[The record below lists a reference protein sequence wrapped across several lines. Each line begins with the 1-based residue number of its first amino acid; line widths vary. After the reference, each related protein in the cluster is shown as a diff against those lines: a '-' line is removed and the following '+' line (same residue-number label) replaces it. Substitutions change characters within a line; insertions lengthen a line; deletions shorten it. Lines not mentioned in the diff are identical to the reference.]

1 MVRASHRRIALRTVL
16 LGVRL
21 ALLVALPLLA
31 GCGAQPAGSGIG
43 GTIAT
48 RGASAASAAPA
59 ATTMMAPTPVP
70 RSPTIAPAAFWAGL
84 FNGEPEAVTY
94 SSLAEMVKDSDLVV
108 LGSFAGVTAGPDSD
122 AGSGETNYMAT
133 VTVKVTKVLRG
144 TVSASTD
151 ETVPVVFLLG
161 TGRTGNESPYT
172 TFIANLKASMPA
184 ERGVFFLQNLVAYYS
199 RFDPTAKSRY
209 DPTVYQV
216 TSVQGLFRDT
226 AGKVDMPATAT
237 GAWIA
242 TYKGKSFDT
251 VVSQLASACAA
262 AAN

>member
-1 MVRASHRRIALRTVL
+1 MTHLVRRSAL
-16 LGVRL
+16 
-21 ALLVALPLLA
+21 LLVAVPLLA
-31 GCGAQPAGSGIG
+31 GCVAQPAGPGIG
-43 GTIAT
+43 GAVTT
-48 RGASAASAAPA
+48 EGPSAASTAPA
-59 ATTMMAPTPVP
+59 ATNVMAPTPVP
-70 RSPTIAPAAFWAGL
+70 RSPTIVPEAFWAGL

-94 SSLAEMVKDSDLVV
+94 SSLAEMVNDSDLVV

-122 AGSGETNYMAT
+122 AGSGQTNYMAT
-133 VTVKVTKVLRG
+133 VTVKVAKVLRG
-144 TVSASTD
+144 KLPNPAS
-151 ETVPVVFLLG
+151 ETVPIAIFLG
-161 TGRTGNESPYT
+161 ADPTGSESPYT

-237 GAWIA
+237 GPWIA
-242 TYKGKSFDT
+242 TYKGTSFDT
-251 VVSQLASACAA
+251 VVSQLTSACTA